1 VKRSQAVLITG
12 ATYGIG
18 RAILEKFSREGRRVI
33 AVARSRDKLKDLV
46 KDIRSRGGEADYL
59 CADLSD
65 PNAVKRSMKSI
76 INRFAPVDTV
86 ILNAGNSNNMAFE
99 KTTDK
104 LRRQEFDLNYFS
116 PALII
121 EILLPHLLNQ
131 KNPHII
137 SIGSLTGFIPFPGN
151 SNYASSKAAI
161 YNLMRNLMIELKDEN
176 IHMGTVLPGLVMTQ
190 LSEGMGGLIPALT
203 AEEVAEA
210 TYDCYQ
216 DESFFV
222 VPGITNKLTYLF
234 DRLFPQFFSDF
245 IKIIGPSFIPSFPV
259 RKAQK
264 DSKKQNRKVKP
275 KVRPKTNT
283 KLRAKRARA

>member
-1 VKRSQAVLITG
+1 MKRSQAVLITG

-65 PNAVKRSMKSI
+65 PNAVKKSMKSL

-176 IHMGTVLPGLVMTQ
+176 IHMGTILPGLVMTQ

>member
-1 VKRSQAVLITG
+1 MKRSQAVLITG

>member
-1 VKRSQAVLITG
+1 MKRSQAVLITG

-65 PNAVKRSMKSI
+65 PNTVKRSMKSL

-131 KNPHII
+131 KSPHII

-151 SNYASSKAAI
+151 SNYASSKAAL
-161 YNLMRNLMIELKDEN
+161 YHLMRNLMIELKDEN
-176 IHMGTVLPGLVMTQ
+176 IHMGTVLPGLVITQ
-190 LSEGMGGLIPALT
+190 LSEGMGGIIPALT

-222 VPGITNKLTYLF
+222 IPGITNKLTYLF
-234 DRLFPQFFSDF
+234 DRFFPHFFSDF
-245 IKIIGPSFIPSFPV
+245 IKIFGPSFIPSFPV
-259 RKAQK
+259 RENHTAP
-264 DSKKQNRKVKP
+264 KKQKRKVKS
-275 KVRPKTNT
+275 KVKLKSNTN
-283 KLRAKRARA
+283 LRAKKAHA

>member
-1 VKRSQAVLITG
+1 MKRSKAVLITG

-18 RAILEKFSREGRRVI
+18 RAILEKFSQEGRRVI

-46 KDIRSRGGEADYL
+46 QDIRNSGGEADYI

-65 PNAVKRSMKSI
+65 PAAVKRSMKSI
-76 INRFAPVDTV
+76 INRLAPVDTV

-99 KTTDK
+99 KTNDK
-104 LRRQEFDLNYFS
+104 LRREEFDLNYFS

-137 SIGSLTGFIPFPGN
+137 SIGSLTGFVPFPGN
-151 SNYASSKAAI
+151 ANYASSKAAL
-161 YNLMRNLMIELKDEN
+161 YNLMRNLMIELKDES
-176 IHMGTVLPGLVMTQ
+176 IHLGIVIPGLVMTQ

-203 AEEVAEA
+203 SEEVAES

-216 DESFFV
+216 DGSFFV
-222 VPGITNKLTYLF
+222 IPGFTNKLTYLF
-234 DRLFPQFFSDF
+234 DRLFPQIFSDL
-245 IKIIGPSFIPSFPV
+245 IKVIGPSFIPSFPI
-259 RKAQK
+259 RKTKKSQ
-264 DSKKQNRKVKP
+264 KKQGKKVKSKVVNNSKLKP
-275 KVRPKTNT
+275 KK
-283 KLRAKRARA
+283 ASA

>member
-1 VKRSQAVLITG
+1 MKRSQAVLITG

-65 PNAVKRSMKSI
+65 PNAVKRSMKSL

-245 IKIIGPSFIPSFPV
+245 IKIFGPSFIPSFPV

-264 DSKKQNRKVKP
+264 DSKKQKRKVKP

>member
-1 VKRSQAVLITG
+1 MKKIKILLGDPRHDTRGTHSGYVPI
-12 ATYGIG
+12 GIG
-18 RAILEKFSREGRRVI
+18 YIGEFLRA
-33 AVARSRDKLKDLV
+33 
-46 KDIRSRGGEADYL
+46 
-59 CADLSD
+59 
-65 PNAVKRSMKSI
+65 
-76 INRFAPVDTV
+76 
-86 ILNAGNSNNMAFE
+86 
-99 KTTDK
+99 
-104 LRRQEFDLNYFS
+104 
-116 PALII
+116 
-121 EILLPHLLNQ
+121 
-131 KNPHII
+131 
-137 SIGSLTGFIPFPGN
+137 
-151 SNYASSKAAI
+151 
-161 YNLMRNLMIELKDEN
+161 ELKDEN

-245 IKIIGPSFIPSFPV
+245 IKIFGPSFIPSFPV

-264 DSKKQNRKVKP
+264 DSKKQKRKVKP

>member
-1 VKRSQAVLITG
+1 MKRSQAVLITG

-65 PNAVKRSMKSI
+65 PDAVKKSMKSL

-176 IHMGTVLPGLVMTQ
+176 IHMGTILPGLVMTQ

-264 DSKKQNRKVKP
+264 DSKKQNRKVKL

>member
-1 VKRSQAVLITG
+1 MKRSQAVLITG

-18 RAILEKFSREGRRVI
+18 RAILEKFSKEGRRVI

-65 PNAVKRSMKSI
+65 PNTVKRSMKSL
-76 INRFAPVDTV
+76 INRFAPVDTI

-151 SNYASSKAAI
+151 SNYASSKAAL
-161 YNLMRNLMIELKDEN
+161 YTLMRNLMIELKDEN
-176 IHMGTVLPGLVMTQ
+176 IHMGNILPGLVITQ

-222 VPGITNKLTYLF
+222 IPGITNKLTYLF
-234 DRLFPQFFSDF
+234 DRFFPHFFSDF
-245 IKIIGPSFIPSFPV
+245 IKIFGPSFIPSFPV
-259 RKAQK
+259 RENHKAP
-264 DSKKQNRKVKP
+264 KKPKRKVKS
-275 KVRPKTNT
+275 KIKLKSNTN
-283 KLRAKRARA
+283 LRAKKARA